1 MCITAFDSLIVYFT
15 NIFSN
20 ILLYNYG
27 KTKDC
32 KVTALFLSF
41 VGQMQIIDY
50 LFWKNLECSSFNTKI
65 TQLGI
70 VFNHLQPVVLIYLQ
84 NAFGL
89 RISKASLVMVV
100 LYSVF
105 AVFYSAENFMN
116 VKCTTLSLKNNVV
129 FWQWNKE
136 KYNPIMYSLFLASL
150 LTSFG
155 NFENKTFGYMMMF
168 IGISTLIMGNLKPK
182 LNESPGRMW
191 CYYTAITPLL
201 ILMISR
207 KFNI

>member
-1 MCITAFDSLIVYFT
+1 MCITAFDSLLVYVV
-15 NIFSN
+15 NILSN
-20 ILLYNYG
+20 ILLFNYG

-32 KVTALFLSF
+32 KITALFLSF
-41 VGQMQIIDY
+41 VGQMQIIDF
-50 LFWKNLECSSFNTKI
+50 LFWKNLDCSPLNTKI

-70 VFNHLQPVVLIYLQ
+70 IFNHLQPVVLIVLQ

-89 RISKASLVMVV
+89 RISKVSLFVVV

-105 AVFYSAENFMN
+105 ALFYSAENFIN
-116 VKCTTLSLKNNVV
+116 VKCTTLSPENKVV

-136 KYNPIMYSLFLASL
+136 KYNSIMYSLFLLSF
-150 LTSFG
+150 LTSSA
-155 NFENKTFGYMMMF
+155 NFESKKFGYMMMV

-191 CYYTAITPLL
+191 CYYTAITPIL
-201 ILMISR
+201 ILVISR
-207 KFNI
+207 KFNF

>member
-20 ILLYNYG
+20 ILLYHYG

-32 KVTALFLSF
+32 KITALFLCF

-50 LFWKNLECSSFNTKI
+50 LFWKNLDCSPLNTKI

-70 VFNHLQPVVLIYLQ
+70 IFNHLQPVVLIYLQ

-89 RISKASLVMVV
+89 RISKESLFMVV
-100 LYSVF
+100 LYCVF
-105 AVFYSAENFMN
+105 ALFYSAENFIN
-116 VKCTTLSLKNNVV
+116 VKCTTLSPKNNIV
-129 FWQWNKE
+129 FWQWNNE
-136 KYNPIMYSLFLASL
+136 KYNSIMYSLFLLSL
-150 LTSFG
+150 LTSFK
-155 NFENKTFGYMMMF
+155 NFESKPFGYMMMG
-168 IGISTLIMGNLKPK
+168 IGISTLIMGTLKPK

-201 ILMISR
+201 ILIISR